1 MKKYSIAEARNQLT
15 RLVREAESGE
25 VVEIERRG
33 APVAVL
39 VSRAAWQ
46 TMAGS
51 GAGFFERLEAIR
63 QEYGLDEEGIEAD
76 VWADVRDPDPGRE
89 VEL

>member
-1 MKKYSIAEARNQLT
+1 MKKYSIAEARDNLT
-15 RLVREAESGE
+15 RLVREAEAGE

-39 VSRAAWQ
+39 VSRSAWRSL
-46 TMAGS
+46 ASS
-51 GAGFFERLEAIR
+51 GAGFFERLEVIR
-63 QEYGLDEEGIEAD
+63 QEYGLDDEGIEAD
-76 VWADVRDPDPGRE
+76 VWAGVRDPDPGRE